1 MKRYT
6 KKCAIW
12 HAKNFAKSF
21 GFTLAELLVST
32 LIISIIMVVL
42 APVITKRVTSNINV
56 SGSGGGSGSSK
67 QDNKLFVYNP
77 TDPDCIPVAGQRSL
91 DCGFRTGSGV
101 KSVNVVM
108 VSGGGGGAGAT
119 TPNYDYGKKLTVT
132 NSTIGSAKTQEFT
145 ITKGMKN
152 FTVTYLAGSGGGGGG
167 GTWSESAGGAPTSQ
181 ADCDPYGAKFLTAAQ
196 NNGKAVCV
204 TKFNIGDIPS
214 APNGGI
220 AASVTTVST
229 NTYCSANA
237 CCWQGK
243 TASPCD
249 SSGTSYSG
257 CRRTVCTWYA
267 ADASCKALAYNGTKA
282 GDWRLPTKDEMSKW
296 KSNINTINKNQGD
309 NGLRLCDDFSGYGA
323 ARCLNYGVCDGAI
336 NNHCYPYYVWSATT
350 WGSNVY
356 DFYLHSGT
364 FYQNYNNFPRS
375 ADSVR
380 CVLEGGGS
388 TYNSYGGG
396 GGSGASFFKNY
407 QIPDDLIVNNIGGRI
422 VFYAA
427 PGAKGG
433 NGASS
438 SGTNASNGYSGTAS
452 YIALYDK
459 TNKLIWGLEAAGGNG
474 GKGASSSAGGNG
486 GASVSNTSCKIF
498 QNNVWTDTNCTG
510 VGSAGS
516 NGASL
521 DTGGNSAANGG
532 VGGGSLYNTTTLSG
546 GGNGGSASS
555 EVGGNGS
562 LYGSGGG
569 GGTTKFTTS
578 GTSVTSTAGKGGYG
592 ANGVAEITYDLTYE
606 SAGGGGGGGG
616 AMLKVENITVTPSTT
631 YTIRVGGG
639 GNGGAIMNNGVDGGE
654 SKVTFAGGT
663 YVLSGGKGGKVGTSG
678 TATTSAVH
686 GVGGA
691 GAAKSSV
698 GVSVAGSNGSAGTI
712 SNIGSIGGSGGKSGI
727 ESEGGCG
734 ALFSNGV
741 NCSATTTYGLSTMF
755 VSPSNIFDAAE
766 FGSAGAGGGGGGYA
780 YNTTIYPD
788 NNPGYGGNGQNG
800 YVYIYWTEY
809 D

>member
-1 MKRYT
+1 MANLLCRCNGDVKQ
-6 KKCAIW
+6 A
-12 HAKNFAKSF
+12 
-21 GFTLAELLVST
+21 FTLAELLVSV

-56 SGSGGGSGSSK
+56 SGGGGSTKKES
-67 QDNKLFVYNP
+67 KLFLYNP
-77 TDPDCIPVAGQRSL
+77 TDPNCSAVSGQNAL
-91 DCGFRTGSGV
+91 DCNFTTGTGV

-119 TPNYDYGKKLTVT
+119 TPNYDYGKKITVT

-167 GTWSESAGGAPTSQ
+167 GAWVEEQGGAPTSQ
-181 ADCDPYGAKFLTAAQ
+181 ADCDRYDAKYLTAAQ
-196 NNGKAVCV
+196 NGGKAVCV
-204 TKFNIGDIPS
+204 TKYNIGDIPS
-214 APNGGI
+214 ATNGGI
-220 AASVTTVST
+220 ATSVKTVQT
-229 NTYCSANA
+229 NRTCSANS

-243 TASPCD
+243 TADPCN

-257 CRRTVCTWYA
+257 CNRTVCTWYA
-267 ADASCKALAYNGTKA
+267 GNASCQALAYNGTKA
-282 GDWRLPTKDEMSKW
+282 GDWRLPTKNELSKW
-296 KSNINTINKNQGD
+296 ASNINTINKNKGD
-309 NGLRLCDDFSGYGA
+309 NGLRLCDYYSGFGA
-323 ARCLNYGVCDGAI
+323 AHCYYYGVCDGAR
-336 NNHCYPYYVWSATT
+336 NDHCYPREVWSSTPT
-350 WGSNVY
+350 GSNY
-356 DFYLHSGT
+356 YYFNLNNGS
-364 FYQNYNNFPRS
+364 FNQNNQNPRY

-380 CVLEGGGS
+380 CVLEGGAQ
-388 TYNSYGGG
+388 TFNSFAGGG
-396 GGSGASFFKNY
+396 GGGASFFKNY

-438 SGTNASNGYSGTAS
+438 SNSNASNGYSGTAS

-459 TNKLIWGLEAAGGNG
+459 TNKLIWGLEASGGNG
-474 GKGASSSAGGNG
+474 GRGATSTNAGNG
-486 GASVSNTSCKIF
+486 GAEAGLSSCKIF
-498 QNNVWTDTNCTG
+498 QNNTWTNTNCT
-510 VGSAGS
+510 SAGPK
-516 NGASL
+516 GADGSTST
-521 DTGGNSAANGG
+521 DSTAAANGG
-532 VGGGSLYNTTTLSG
+532 AGGGSMYSSTALSG
-546 GGNGGSASS
+546 GGVGGSNSS
-555 EVGGNGS
+555 ENGGNGAY
-562 LYGSGGG
+562 YGAGGG
-569 GGTTKFTTS
+569 GATTRFVTSSGTTTAA
-578 GTSVTSTAGKGGYG
+578 AGKGGYG

-606 SAGGGGGGGG
+606 SAAGGGGGGG

-631 YTIRVGGG
+631 YTVRVGGG
-639 GNGGAIMNNGVDGGE
+639 GNGGAIMNNGTDGGE

-678 TATTSAVH
+678 TAGVAAVH
-686 GVGGA
+686 GVGGL

-698 GVSVAGSNGSAGTI
+698 GVSVAGSDGSSGTI

-780 YNTTIYPD
+780 YNTTIYPTD
-788 NNPGYGGNGQNG
+788 NPGYGGNGQNG
-800 YVYIYWTEY
+800 YVYIYWTDY

>member
-1 MKRYT
+1 MVKIRRESPNMTREFCCT
-6 KKCAIW
+6 KKY
-12 HAKNFAKSF
+12 S
-21 GFTLAELLVST
+21 GFTLAELLVSV

-56 SGSGGGSGSSK
+56 SGGGGSTKKES
-67 QDNKLFVYNP
+67 KLFLYNP
-77 TDPDCIPVAGQRSL
+77 TDPNCSAVAGQKSL

-101 KSVNVVM
+101 KSVSVVM

-167 GTWSESAGGAPTSQ
+167 GAWFEEQGGAPTSQ
-181 ADCDPYGAKFLTAAQ
+181 ADCDRYDAKFLTAAQ
-196 NNGKAVCV
+196 NNGTPVCV
-204 TKFNIGDIPS
+204 TKWNIGDIPS
-214 APNGGI
+214 ATNGGI
-220 AASVTTVST
+220 ATSVRTIST
-229 NTYCSANA
+229 GTGCTAIA
-237 CCWQGK
+237 CCWQGR
-243 TASPCD
+243 TANQCS

-257 CRRTVCTWYA
+257 CNRTVCNWYA
-267 ADASCKALAYNGTKA
+267 GNASCQALAYNGTKA
-282 GDWRLPTKDEMSKW
+282 GDWRLPTKNEMSKW
-296 KSNINTINKNQGD
+296 ASNINTINKNQGD
-309 NGLRLCDDFSGYGA
+309 NGLRLCDSLGGYGA
-323 ARCLNYGVCDGAI
+323 ALCDNYGNCHGATYDY
-336 NNHCYPYYVWSATT
+336 CYPREVWSSTLG
-350 WGSNVY
+350 GSFY
-356 DFYLHSGT
+356 SYFYLHNGSFG
-364 FYQNYNNFPRS
+364 QSSQGPRCAS
-375 ADSVR
+375 SVR
-380 CVLEGGGS
+380 CVLEEGAT

-396 GGSGASFFKNY
+396 GGSAGGYFKNY
-407 QIPDDLIVNNIGGRI
+407 QIPESVISNNIGGRI

-427 PGAKGG
+427 AGAKGG
-433 NGASS
+433 NAASS
-438 SGTNASNGYSGTAS
+438 SGSNASNGNNGSES
-452 YIALYDK
+452 YIALYDADGNLK
-459 TNKLIWGLEAAGGNG
+459 WGLKAAGGYG
-474 GKGASSSAGGNG
+474 GKGATSTAAGSG

-498 QNNVWTDTNCTG
+498 QNNVWTSTNCTG
-510 VGSAGS
+510 VGSSGS

-521 DTGGNSAANGG
+521 DTGGDGAANGG

-555 EVGGNGS
+555 ENGNNGS

-578 GTSVTSTAGKGGYG
+578 GTSVTSTAGKGGYV

-639 GNGGAIMNNGVDGGE
+639 GNGGAIMNNGTDGGE
-654 SKVTFAGGT
+654 SKVTFSGGT

-691 GAAKSSV
+691 GAAKSGA

-734 ALFSNGV
+734 ALYSNGV

-780 YNTTIYPD
+780 YNTTIYPTD
-788 NNPGYGGNGQNG
+788 NPGYGGNGQNG
-800 YVYIYWTEY
+800 YVYIYWTDY

>member
-21 GFTLAELLVST
+21 GFTLAELLVSV

-56 SGSGGGSGSSK
+56 SGGGGSTKKES
-67 QDNKLFVYNP
+67 KLFLYNP
-77 TDPDCIPVAGQRSL
+77 TDPDCSAVSGQSAL
-91 DCGFRTGSGV
+91 DCNFTTGTGV

-108 VSGGGGGAGAT
+108 VSGGGGGAGGTPPT
-119 TPNYDYGKKLTVT
+119 TEYGKKLTVT
-132 NSTIGSAKTQEFT
+132 NSTIGSAKTQEIT
-145 ITKGMKN
+145 ISKNMKN
-152 FTVTYLAGSGGGGGG
+152 FVVSYLSGSGGGGGG
-167 GTWSESAGGAPTSQ
+167 GAWSESAGAAPTSQ
-181 ADCDPYGAKFLTAAQ
+181 ADCDKYDAKFLTASQ
-196 NNGKAVCV
+196 NGGKAVCV
-204 TKFNIGDIPS
+204 TKYNIGDIPN
-214 APNGGI
+214 ATNGGI
-220 AASVTTVST
+220 ATSVTTVST
-229 NTYCSANA
+229 GTNCSANA
-237 CCWQGK
+237 CCWQGQ
-243 TASPCD
+243 TSNPSICD

-257 CRRTVCTWYA
+257 CNRTVCTWYA
-267 ADASCKALAYNGTKA
+267 GNASCQALAYNGTKA
-282 GDWRLPTKDEMSKW
+282 GDWRLPTKNELSKW
-296 KSNINTINKNQGD
+296 ESNISTINTNKGD
-309 NGLRLCDDFSGYGA
+309 NGLRLCDDSSGCGA
-323 ARCLNYGVCDGAI
+323 AQCHGYYTCDGSSGRCGP
-336 NNHCYPYYVWSATT
+336 NYVWSSTAHSS
-350 WGSNVY
+350 GSYYNVY
-356 DFYLHSGT
+356 HLFSRT
-364 FYQNYNNFPRS
+364 FTQSYDNPRF

-438 SGTNASNGYSGTAS
+438 SNSNASNGYSGTAS

-459 TNKLIWGLEAAGGNG
+459 TNKLIWGLEASGGNG
-474 GKGASSSAGGNG
+474 GRGATSTNAGNG
-486 GASVSNTSCKIF
+486 GSSVATNSCKIF

-521 DTGGNSAANGG
+521 DTGGNGAASGG

-546 GGNGGSASS
+546 GGNGGSSGS

-569 GGTTKFTTS
+569 GGTTKVVS
-578 GTSVTSTAGKGGYG
+578 DVATAGAGGKG
-592 ANGVAEITYDLTYE
+592 ANGVAEITYDITYDP
-606 SAGGGGGGGG
+606 AAGGGGGGG
-616 AMLKVENITVTPSTT
+616 AMLKVENITVTPSTN
-631 YTIRVGGG
+631 YVIRVGGG
-639 GNGGAIMNNGVDGGE
+639 GNGGAVSNNGSDGGE
-654 SKVTFAGGT
+654 SRVTFGGVS
-663 YVLSGGKGGKVGTSG
+663 YSLSGGKGGTAGTSA
-678 TATTSAVH
+678 TDTTSVVH
-686 GVGGA
+686 GVGGLGASKLSA
-691 GAAKSSV
+691 GT
-698 GVSVAGSNGSAGTI
+698 SVAGTKGSDGSAGD
-712 SNIGSIGGSGGKSGI
+712 IGAIGGNGGKSGV

-734 ALFSNGV
+734 ALFDNGGS
-741 NCSATTTYGLSTMF
+741 CSATGAYGLSPLF
-755 VSPSNIFDAAE
+755 VSPSNVFDAADY
-766 FGSAGAGGGGGGYA
+766 GKAGAGGGGGGYA
-780 YNTTIYPD
+780 YNTTMYPT

-800 YVYIYWTEY
+800 YVYLYWTEY
-809 D
+809 N

>member
-1 MKRYT
+1 MANLLCRCNGDVKQ
-6 KKCAIW
+6 A
-12 HAKNFAKSF
+12 
-21 GFTLAELLVST
+21 FTLAELLVSV

-56 SGSGGGSGSSK
+56 SGGGSTKKES
-67 QDNKLFVYNP
+67 KLFLYNP
-77 TDPDCIPVAGQRSL
+77 TDPDCNPVSGQNAL
-91 DCGFRTGSGV
+91 DCNFTTGSGV

-119 TPNYDYGKKLTVT
+119 TPNYDYGKKITVT
-132 NSTIGSAKTQEFT
+132 NATIGSAKTQEFT

-167 GTWSESAGGAPTSQ
+167 GAWVEEQGGAPTSQ
-181 ADCDPYGAKFLTAAQ
+181 ADCDRYDAKFLTAAQ
-196 NNGKAVCV
+196 NGGTPVCV
-204 TKFNIGDIPS
+204 TKYNIGDIPS
-214 APNGGI
+214 ATNGGI
-220 AASVTTVST
+220 ATSVKTVQT
-229 NTYCSANA
+229 NRTCSANS

-243 TASPCD
+243 TADPCN

-257 CRRTVCTWYA
+257 CNRTVCTWYA
-267 ADASCKALAYNGTKA
+267 GNASCQALAYNGTKA
-282 GDWRLPTKDEMSKW
+282 GDWRLPTKNELSKW
-296 KSNINTINKNQGD
+296 ASNINTINKNKGD
-309 NGLRLCDDFSGYGA
+309 NGLRLCDFYNGYGA
-323 ARCLNYGVCDGAI
+323 AECHYDSVCDGS
-336 NNHCYPYYVWSATT
+336 NGQCGPSDVWSSTPGGYNYGDYYVYHLDS
-350 WGSNVY
+350 GS
-356 DFYLHSGT
+356 FYP
-364 FYQNYNNFPRS
+364 NYNLPRF
-375 ADSVR
+375 ANSVR
-380 CVLEGGGS
+380 CVLEGGAQ
-388 TYNSYGGG
+388 TFNSYGGG
-396 GGSGASFFKNY
+396 GGSAGGYFKNY
-407 QIPDDLIVNNIGGRI
+407 QIPESVISNNIGGRI

-438 SGTNASNGYSGTAS
+438 SNSNASNGYSGTAS

-459 TNKLIWGLEAAGGNG
+459 TNKLIWGLEASGGNG
-474 GKGASSSAGGNG
+474 GRGATSTNAGNG
-486 GASVSNTSCKIF
+486 GSSVATNSCKIF
-498 QNNVWTDTNCTG
+498 QNGSWTNTSCSG
-510 VGSAGS
+510 VGGAGN

-521 DTGGNSAANGG
+521 DTGGNGAANGG

-546 GGNGGSASS
+546 GGNGGSSSS

-569 GGTTKFTTS
+569 GGTTKVVS
-578 GTSVTSTAGKGGYG
+578 DVATAGAGGKG
-592 ANGVAEITYDLTYE
+592 ANGVAEITYDLTYDP
-606 SAGGGGGGGG
+606 AAGGGGGGG
-616 AMLKVENITVTPSTT
+616 AMLKVENITVTPSTV
-631 YTIRVGGG
+631 YTVRVGGG
-639 GNGGAIMNNGVDGGE
+639 GNGGAIMNNGTDGGE

-678 TATTSAVH
+678 TAGVAAVH
-686 GVGGA
+686 GVGGL

-698 GVSVAGSNGSAGTI
+698 GVSVAGSNGSDGTI

-780 YNTTIYPD
+780 YNTTIYPTD
-788 NNPGYGGNGQNG
+788 NPGYGGNGQNG
-800 YVYIYWTEY
+800 YVYIYWTDY

>member
-1 MKRYT
+1 MKKY
-6 KKCAIW
+6 ANW
-12 HAKNFAKSF
+12 HA
-21 GFTLAELLVST
+21 FTLAELLVST

-56 SGSGGGSGSSK
+56 SGGGGSTKKES
-67 QDNKLFVYNP
+67 KLFLYNP
-77 TDPDCIPVAGQRSL
+77 TDPNCSAVSGQNAL
-91 DCGFRTGSGV
+91 DCNFTTGSGV

-132 NSTIGSAKTQEFT
+132 NSTVGSAKTQEFT

-167 GTWSESAGGAPTSQ
+167 GAWAESAGAAPTSQ
-181 ADCDPYGAKFLTAAQ
+181 ADCDKYDAKFLTAAQ
-196 NNGKAVCV
+196 NGGKAVCV
-204 TKFNIGDIPS
+204 TKWNIGDIPS

-220 AASVTTVST
+220 ATSVTTVRT
-229 NTYCSANA
+229 NRTCNANA

-243 TASPCD
+243 TAQPCD

-257 CRRTVCTWYA
+257 CNRTVCTWYA
-267 ADASCKALAYNGTKA
+267 GNASCQALAYNGTKA
-282 GDWRLPTKDEMSKW
+282 GDWRLPTKNELSKW
-296 KSNINTINKNQGD
+296 ASNINTINKNKGD
-309 NGLRLCDDFSGYGA
+309 NGLRLCDGDNVYSA
-323 ARCLNYGVCDGAI
+323 ARCLYYGVCDGAYTDT
-336 NNHCYPYYVWSATT
+336 CSPREVWSSTPY
-350 WGSNVY
+350 SNNY
-356 DFYLHSGT
+356 YCFYLSSGT
-364 FYQNYNNFPRS
+364 FRQYYNNPRY

-380 CVLEGGGS
+380 CVLEGGAQ
-388 TYNSYGGG
+388 TFNSYGGG

-438 SGTNASNGYSGTAS
+438 SNSNASNGYSGTAS

-459 TNKLIWGLEAAGGNG
+459 TNKLIWGLEASGGNG
-474 GKGASSSAGGNG
+474 GKGATSSSYGNG

-521 DTGGNSAANGG
+521 DTGGDGAANGG

-546 GGNGGSASS
+546 GGNGGSASN

-592 ANGVAEITYDLTYE
+592 ANGVVEITYDLTYE

-654 SKVTFAGGT
+654 SKVSFAGGT

-678 TATTSAVH
+678 TAGVAAVH

-691 GAAKSSV
+691 GAAKSGA
-698 GVSVAGSNGSAGTI
+698 GVSVAGSDGSSGTI

-780 YNTTIYPD
+780 YNTTIYPTD
-788 NNPGYGGNGQNG
+788 NPGYGGNGQNG
-800 YVYIYWTEY
+800 YVYIYWTDY
-809 D
+809 N

>member
-1 MKRYT
+1 MVKIRRESPNMTREFCCT
-6 KKCAIW
+6 KKYSA
-12 HAKNFAKSF
+12 
-21 GFTLAELLVST
+21 FTLAELLVSV

-56 SGSGGGSGSSK
+56 SGGGGSTKKES
-67 QDNKLFVYNP
+67 KLFLYNP
-77 TDPDCIPVAGQRSL
+77 TDPNCSAVSGQNAL
-91 DCGFRTGSGV
+91 DCNFTTGAGV

-119 TPNYDYGKKLTVT
+119 TPNYDYGKKITVT

-167 GTWSESAGGAPTSQ
+167 GAWSESAGAAPTSQ
-181 ADCDPYGAKFLTAAQ
+181 ADCDKYDAKFLTAEQ
-196 NNGKAVCV
+196 NGTPVCV
-204 TKFNIGDIPS
+204 TKYNIGDIPN
-214 APNGGI
+214 ATNGGI
-220 AASVTTVST
+220 ATSVTTVQT
-229 NTYCSANA
+229 NRTCNANA

-243 TASPCD
+243 TADPCN

-257 CRRTVCTWYA
+257 CNRTVCTWYA
-267 ADASCKALAYNGTKA
+267 GNASCQALAYNGTKA
-282 GDWRLPTKDEMSKW
+282 GDWRLPTKNELSKW
-296 KSNINTINKNQGD
+296 ASNIGAINTNKGD
-309 NGLRLCDDFSGYGA
+309 NGLRLCDYDSGYGA
-323 ARCLNYGVCDGAI
+323 ARCYNYGVCDGSYDSG
-336 NNHCYPYYVWSATT
+336 CGPYRVWSSTPS
-350 WGSNVY
+350 GRY
-356 DFYLHSGT
+356 YYEYYLDSGGT
-364 FYQNYNNFPRS
+364 FNQGYLNPRH
-375 ADSVR
+375 AGSVR
-380 CVLEGGGS
+380 CVLGGAQ
-388 TYNSYGGG
+388 TYNSYSGG

-459 TNKLIWGLEAAGGNG
+459 TNKLIWGLEASGGNG
-474 GKGASSSAGGNG
+474 GRGATSTNAGNG
-486 GASVSNTSCKIF
+486 GSSVATNSCKIF

-521 DTGGNSAANGG
+521 DTGGNGAANGG

-546 GGNGGSASS
+546 GGNGGSASN

-569 GGTTKFTTS
+569 GGTTKFAS
-578 GTSVTSTAGKGGYG
+578 NVATAGAGGKG
-592 ANGVAEITYDLTYE
+592 ANGVVEITYDLTYDP
-606 SAGGGGGGGG
+606 AAGGGGGGG
-616 AMLKVENITVTPSTT
+616 AMLKVENITVTPSTN
-631 YTIRVGGG
+631 YVIRVGGG
-639 GNGGAIMNNGVDGGE
+639 GNGGAVSNNGSDGGE
-654 SKVTFAGGT
+654 SKVTFGSVS
-663 YVLSGGKGGKVGTSG
+663 YSLSGGKGGTAGTSA
-678 TATTSAVH
+678 TDTTSVVH
-686 GVGGA
+686 GVGGLGASKLSA
-691 GAAKSSV
+691 GT
-698 GVSVAGSNGSAGTI
+698 SVAGTKGSDGSAGD
-712 SNIGSIGGSGGKSGI
+712 IGAIGGNGGKSGV

-780 YNTTIYPD
+780 YNTTIYPT

-800 YVYIYWTEY
+800 YVYIYWTDY
-809 D
+809 N

>member
-1 MKRYT
+1 MVKIRRESPNMT
-6 KKCAIW
+6 REFCCAKKY
-12 HAKNFAKSF
+12 S
-21 GFTLAELLVST
+21 GFTLAELLVSV

-56 SGSGGGSGSSK
+56 SGGGGSTKKES
-67 QDNKLFVYNP
+67 KLFLYNP
-77 TDPDCIPVAGQRSL
+77 TDPNCSAVAGQKSL

-101 KSVNVVM
+101 KSISVVM

-132 NSTIGSAKTQEFT
+132 NATVGSAKTQEFT

-167 GTWSESAGGAPTSQ
+167 GAWIEEQGGAPTSQ
-181 ADCDPYGAKFLTAAQ
+181 ADCDRYDAKFLTAAQ
-196 NNGKAVCV
+196 NNGTPVCV
-204 TKFNIGDIPS
+204 TKWNIGDIPS
-214 APNGGI
+214 ATNGGI
-220 AASVTTVST
+220 ATSVTTVKTDRSC
-229 NTYCSANA
+229 YGE
-237 CCWQGK
+237 CCWQGN
-243 TASPCD
+243 TSGPYCD
-249 SSGTSYSG
+249 SSGTTYSG
-257 CRRTVCTWYA
+257 CNRTVCTWYA
-267 ADASCKALAYNGTKA
+267 GNASCQALAYNGTKA
-282 GDWRLPTKDEMSKW
+282 GDWRLPTKNEMSKW

-309 NGLRLCDDFSGYGA
+309 NGLRLCDNLSGYGA
-323 ARCLNYGVCDGAI
+323 ARCNGYDVCDGSP
-336 NNHCYPYYVWSATT
+336 NGYCYPREVWSSTPF
-350 WGSNVY
+350 GSY
-356 DFYLHSGT
+356 YSYFHLGSGT
-364 FYQNYNNFPRS
+364 FYGPTNQNPYY
-375 ADSVR
+375 AASVR
-380 CVLEGGGS
+380 CVLEGGAQ
-388 TYNSYGGG
+388 TFNSYGGG

-407 QIPDDLIVNNIGGRI
+407 QIPDDLIVNNIGGKI

-433 NGASS
+433 NAASS
-438 SGTNASNGYSGTAS
+438 SGASASNGNNGSES
-452 YIALYDK
+452 YIALYDADGNLK
-459 TNKLIWGLEAAGGNG
+459 WGLRAGGGNG
-474 GKGASSSAGGNG
+474 GKGASGSTFGNG
-486 GASVSNTSCKIF
+486 GSSVSTSSCQIF

-510 VGSAGS
+510 VGSSGS

-521 DTGGNSAANGG
+521 DTGGDGAANGG

-546 GGNGGSASS
+546 GGNGGSSGS

-569 GGTTKFTTS
+569 GGTTKVVS
-578 GTSVTSTAGKGGYG
+578 NVATAGKGGYG

-639 GNGGAIMNNGVDGGE
+639 GNGGAIMNNGTDGGE
-654 SKVTFAGGT
+654 SKVTFSGGT

-678 TATTSAVH
+678 TASTSAVH

-691 GAAKSSV
+691 GAAKSGA

-755 VSPSNIFDAAE
+755 VSPSNIFSAAE
-766 FGSAGAGGGGGGYA
+766 FGSAGAGGGGGEYA

-800 YVYIYWTEY
+800 YVYLYWTEY
-809 D
+809 N

>member
-1 MKRYT
+1 MFQAEEEVL
-6 KKCAIW
+6 KK
-12 HAKNFAKSF
+12 KVNFF
-21 GFTLAELLVST
+21 C
-32 LIISIIMVVL
+32 IIQPIQTAL
-42 APVITKRVTSNINV
+42 
-56 SGSGGGSGSSK
+56 
-67 QDNKLFVYNP
+67 NP
-77 TDPDCIPVAGQRSL
+77 TDPNCSAVAGQNAL
-91 DCGFRTGSGV
+91 DCNFTTGSGV
-101 KSVNVVM
+101 KSMNVVM

-132 NSTIGSAKTQEFT
+132 NSTVGSAKTQEFT

-152 FTVTYLAGSGGGGGG
+152 FTVTYLSGSGGGGGG
-167 GTWSESAGGAPTSQ
+167 GAWVEEQGGAPTSQ
-181 ADCDPYGAKFLTAAQ
+181 ADCDRYDAKYLKASQ
-196 NNGKAVCV
+196 NGGKAVCV
-204 TKFNIGDIPS
+204 TKWNIGDIPS

-220 AASVTTVST
+220 ATSVTTVST
-229 NTYCSANA
+229 GTKCTANA

-243 TASPCD
+243 TANPCN

-257 CRRTVCTWYA
+257 CNRTVCTWYA
-267 ADASCKALAYNGTKA
+267 ANASCQALAYNGTKA
-282 GDWRLPTKDEMSKW
+282 GDWRLPTKNEISKW
-296 KSNINTINKNQGD
+296 KSNINTINKNKGD
-309 NGLRLCDDFSGYGA
+309 NGLRLCDRYSGYGA
-323 ARCLNYGVCDGAI
+323 AQCYDYYACGGSYTDG
-336 NNHCYPYYVWSATT
+336 CYPYDVWSSTPS
-350 WGSNVY
+350 GSY
-356 DFYLHSGT
+356 YYFFGLDSGT
-364 FYQNYNNFPRS
+364 PYGPGNQNPRYV
-375 ADSVR
+375 DSVR
-380 CVLEGGGS
+380 CVLEGGAT

-396 GGSGASFFKNY
+396 GGGGASFFKNY

-433 NGASS
+433 NAASS
-438 SGTNASNGYSGTAS
+438 SGASASNGNNGSES
-452 YIALYDK
+452 YIALYDADDNLK
-459 TNKLIWGLEAAGGNG
+459 WGLRAGGGNG
-474 GKGASSSAGGNG
+474 GKGASSSAGGSG

-498 QNNVWTDTNCTG
+498 QNNVWTSTNCTG
-510 VGSAGS
+510 VGSSGS

-521 DTGGNSAANGG
+521 DTGGDGAANGG

-555 EVGGNGS
+555 ENGNNGS

-592 ANGVAEITYDLTYE
+592 ANGVVEITYDLTYE

-631 YTIRVGGG
+631 YTVRVGGG

-654 SKVTFAGGT
+654 SKVTFSGGT

-678 TATTSAVH
+678 TATTLAVH

-691 GAAKSSV
+691 GAAKSGA
-698 GVSVAGSNGSAGTI
+698 GVSVAGSDGSSGTI

-734 ALFSNGV
+734 ALYSNGV

-780 YNTTIYPD
+780 YNTTVYPD

-800 YVYIYWTEY
+800 YVYLYWTEY
-809 D
+809 N